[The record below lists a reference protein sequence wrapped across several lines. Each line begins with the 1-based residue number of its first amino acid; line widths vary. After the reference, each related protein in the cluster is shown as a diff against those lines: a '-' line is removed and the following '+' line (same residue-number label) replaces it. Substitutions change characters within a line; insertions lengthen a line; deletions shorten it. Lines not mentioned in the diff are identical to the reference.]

1 MASVSIL
8 KTGLANLASVKAA
21 FERLGVSTRLVE
33 DPNEVTRAER
43 LVVPGVGAYGP
54 ALDVLRERGL
64 LSPLKARIDAG
75 RATLGICLG
84 LQLFGE
90 GSEESPGVRGLGAVP
105 IQVRAFG
112 SDLISPQMGWNKV
125 IPAED
130 AQLLEPGYAYFANS
144 FRFEEIPAGWSG
156 ALADYGG
163 PLVAA
168 LERGAVLGCQFH
180 PELSGA
186 YGEALI
192 SRWLKTEVPSC

>member
-1 MASVSIL
+1 
-8 KTGLANLASVKAA
+8 
-21 FERLGVSTRLVE
+21 
-33 DPNEVTRAER
+33 
-43 LVVPGVGAYGP
+43 
-54 ALDVLRERGL
+54 
-64 LSPLKARIDAG
+64 
-75 RATLGICLG
+75 
-84 LQLFGE
+84 
-90 GSEESPGVRGLGAVP
+90 
-105 IQVRAFG
+105 
-112 SDLISPQMGWNKV
+112 MGWNKV